1 MLVLP
6 LIIMG
11 GLLTLGGVASLFLP
25 ETMSQPL
32 PQSIEDGENVPLS
45 NPFTLWRNRNQ
56 TKCTQRVGAE
66 LKQMRK

>member
-11 GLLTLGGVASLFLP
+11 VLLTLGGIASLFLP

-32 PQSIEDGENVPLS
+32 PQTIEDGEAVSLL
-45 NPFTLWRNRNQ
+45 NPFADWRI
-56 TKCTQRVGAE
+56 
-66 LKQMRK
+66 RKNDEREIEMK

>member
-32 PQSIEDGENVPLS
+32 PQTIEDGENVPLS
-45 NPFTLWRNRNQ
+45 NPFKIWRERKQKKSNSSA
-56 TKCTQRVGAE
+56 AE
-66 LKQMRK
+66 DSKL

>member
-11 GLLTLGGVASLFLP
+11 GLLTLGGIASLFLP

-32 PQSIEDGENVPLS
+32 PQTIEDGENVPLT
-45 NPFTLWRNRNQ
+45 NPFTHWCSGNKSTRQQNS
-56 TKCTQRVGAE
+56 TE
-66 LKQMRK
+66 LNTLNAK